1 MQKERTHKEELEKF
15 LQTKADI
22 EAREI
27 AIESQEKAF
36 DAIKEKLMAASA
48 ELAQKK
54 ADLFKEAEKLAS
66 GLYQDRLTAVES
78 EAKKIIESAQA
89 SSEKTRAEAEIG
101 AQKIRALRQQ
111 NLHRRR
117 SRRVQ
122 GLSCQTYAV
131 CWI

>member
-1 MQKERTHKEELEKF
+1 MAEMSLDKVKEFVDQINPMIDGAGWELALVKKGEKMSSEEIDGREEALLQKERTHKEELEKF

-54 ADLFKEAEKLAS
+54 AD
-66 GLYQDRLTAVES
+66 
-78 EAKKIIESAQA
+78 
-89 SSEKTRAEAEIG
+89 
-101 AQKIRALRQQ
+101 
-111 NLHRRR
+111 
-117 SRRVQ
+117 
-122 GLSCQTYAV
+122 
-131 CWI
+131 